1 LDLLLPIYAFE
12 LLLLPFFVYLLKK
25 PLYTYIR
32 RFTTFFQLIKGD
44 DLMIYPYKEKM
55 PTIATSCFI
64 ADYVTITGDVTIG
77 EESSIWFN
85 TVIRGDVSPTIIG
98 KRVNI
103 QDQSTLHQSPN
114 APLLIEDDVTVGHQV
129 ILHSSIIRKR
139 ALIGM
144 GSIILDGAEIGE
156 GAFIGAG
163 SLVPPGK
170 KIPPNTLALGRPAKV
185 IRTLTEED
193 LKDMQRIRTEYVEK
207 GQYYKSIK
215 KSDSSL

>member
-1 LDLLLPIYAFE
+1 
-12 LLLLPFFVYLLKK
+12 
-25 PLYTYIR
+25 
-32 RFTTFFQLIKGD
+32 
-44 DLMIYPYKEKM
+44 MIYPYKEKM
-55 PTIATSCFI
+55 PTIASSCFI